1 LVPPGGHIAGI
12 YASTDNDVGVNKAPA
27 NQLVK
32 GAVDLELAMKSYQ
45 QDSLDLQ
52 GINSIRNFPGRGIRV
67 WGSRTLSSE
76 PTKKYVNVCRLL
88 IYLEQS
94 ITKGTTWAVFEPNND
109 ATWAKVKTAIKN
121 FLMQTWKNGFLMGV
135 NPQEAYFVKIDRTT
149 MNQSDIDNG
158 RLIVLI
164 GIAPVKPAEFI
175 IIRINQTTQ
184 S

>member
-1 LVPPGGHIAGI
+1 
-12 YASTDNDVGVNKAPA
+12 
-27 NQLVK
+27 
-32 GAVDLELAMKSYQ
+32 VDIEYTLSSNQ
-45 QDSLDLQ
+45 QDNLVLQ
-52 GINSIRNFPGRGIRV
+52 GINCIRNFVGRGICV

-109 ATWAKVKTAIKN
+109 ATWAKVKTAIEN

-175 IIRINQTTQ
+175 IIRINQTTL

>member
-1 LVPPGGHIAGI
+1 
-12 YASTDNDVGVNKAPA
+12 
-27 NQLVK
+27 
-32 GAVDLELAMKSYQ
+32 MKSYQ
-45 QDSLDLQ
+45 QDSLIAH
-52 GINSIRNFPGRGIRV
+52 GINSIRNFPGRGLLV
-67 WGSRTLSSE
+67 WGARTLSSDLE
-76 PTKKYVNVCRLL
+76 RKYVNVCRLM

-94 ITKGTTWAVFEPNND
+94 ITKGTTWVVFEPNND
-109 ATWAKVKTAIKN
+109 ATWAKVKSAIEN

-175 IIRINQTTQ
+175 IIRINQTTL

>member
-1 LVPPGGHIAGI
+1 MFGVPEPF
-12 YASTDNDVGVNKAPA
+12 PA
-27 NQLVK
+27 NQ
-32 GAVDLELAMKSYQ
+32 Q
-45 QDSLDLQ
+45 
-52 GINSIRNFPGRGIRV
+52 
-67 WGSRTLSSE
+67 
-76 PTKKYVNVCRLL
+76 KKYVNVCRLL

-109 ATWAKVKTAIKN
+109 ATWAKVKTAIEN

-135 NPQEAYFVKIDRTT
+135 NPQEAYFVKINRTT

-175 IIRINQTTQ
+175 IIRINQTTH